1 MDKIFGD
8 WPKIH
13 QRSKDRV
20 IRVSTCS
27 FPFRDFFFSWNQSW
41 CLHLPN
47 FLTSSHCHTPSTLS
61 IMWLKDSFK
70 TWTFWPIESKL
81 RKLSEV
87 SFPGLLVISVF
98 WINGMDAF
106 KVRTCWS
113 NKTVFSCRPSL
124 LGNTLHKKIYVLKCF
139 KITIVMLIK
148 LKIHGLLWGGCWR
161 RAFLKPRRRSLTWTV
176 STCLVKVFFKGKR
189 PKKVTQN
196 QVVG

>member
-1 MDKIFGD
+1 
-8 WPKIH
+8 
-13 QRSKDRV
+13 
-20 IRVSTCS
+20 
-27 FPFRDFFFSWNQSW
+27 
-41 CLHLPN
+41 
-47 FLTSSHCHTPSTLS
+47 
-61 IMWLKDSFK
+61 MWLKDSFK

-124 LGNTLHKKIYVLKCF
+124 LGNTLHKKIYVLKCC

-161 RAFLKPRRRSLTWTV
+161 RAFLKPRRSSFSWTV
-176 STCLVKVFFKGKR
+176 STCLVKVFFKAKLFQHLLHLKGFFPSWILSICLLKCSALELLYSQGLHW
-189 PKKVTQN
+189 KVFFSPCTKAICFFNFFFSVQ
-196 QVVG
+196 